1 MVTDQHWFRLA
12 NSQRKFIKPV
22 RQVNSSLHDEDE
34 NQDGQKKKKSFSEAF
49 EEMLAEEDN
58 DIIF

>member
-49 EEMLAEEDN
+49 EEMLAE
-58 DIIF
+58 